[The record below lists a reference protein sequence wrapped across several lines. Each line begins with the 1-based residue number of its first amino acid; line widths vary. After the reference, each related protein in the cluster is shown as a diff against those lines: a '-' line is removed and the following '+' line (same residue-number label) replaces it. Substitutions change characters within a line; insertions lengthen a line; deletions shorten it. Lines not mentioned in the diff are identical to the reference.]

1 MAISQL
7 CVQLCDPDSGV
18 AKVACQALLQTEAL
32 GGNFE
37 HVLAP
42 LLFRLAER
50 PPAWPLLE
58 DVLLLLKLLLE
69 APIEHTEPRAAS
81 VAPRLAP
88 LLLERMSGL
97 LEVIWAE
104 ASSGLTE
111 GASLRALDA
120 VEVLLRKWYI
130 HADHATK
137 LAKMQVGFLAHL
149 AVQRATSEVS
159 RQEQVLSL
167 KILQTLAE
175 VERSVE
181 TLATFYPGVCT
192 ALAKILLKSGDAK
205 LGSKLVVA
213 SCSCLTSWI
222 TVVLGAEPGQWP
234 QDSCEPRAALAALF
248 ALQNGRSVE
257 EPGSTSRSAML
268 SETGARSSEV
278 LCAVLGAPEQL
289 WAEKASVR
297 EAFLDLAM
305 KGLGRCSHSLT
316 GEALDACFEV
326 VFAGL
331 AEETASTASDFLQAS
346 EWNAGQLQPR
356 LSEWLLRLLAALARE
371 ASASIVEVVGLP
383 RRLAQVKGMLKFLE
397 ALPEFHWTEC
407 CLQKMSGLIISTCAL
422 TPERS
427 RQLLRDQ
434 RGLASMP
441 GTAVS
446 QAERF
451 VTLFP
456 YELEEMTLPEEK
468 VEERLG
474 DAGDNAEL
482 PPNCVQVNQ
491 WLLRALRVAGGQE
504 RLARQ
509 VRSTLGRLTRVMR
522 AETLFTIILE
532 ECGALDGRSRHC
544 EAPNATWRHRQRA
557 ALFVLAT
564 FLNAAEPSAIP
575 LWLLQQCLSIAQL
588 AREPEASNEPVDEWV
603 LQVLASHQLMVSAL
617 QVLKS
622 HGVHRQVRHLLKPL
636 MEDLGSRSFAISL
649 ASQGTLTLLHQ
660 LLVAEGRIKTTG
672 PAVTSLLEEY
682 ADYLVGDVC
691 FQLRFGEAGDGG
703 ARLSMLLAAV
713 VQNVGLEMTPFLTD
727 VVHMLMTGRSKGD
740 WVLRVLATTAQRL
753 AWVLCEER
761 LARAKG
767 PQVDGGTPHKR
778 LQDRASNA
786 SAVAAFLTGG
796 WQTWMPPT
804 HRDGFRLGDL
814 GHLLDEDAAEED
826 EEVGQAGDVRVED
839 QPDGYG
845 AQRRIASSIVLW
857 ARHYLQSSNSVS
869 RHLAHVAIVHG
880 LTVLSTRVKDLLPHV
895 HDIWQQLALSFSHEG
910 SLSADACILLKHV
923 ARLSGDF
930 VQRRFVSDCWSSLW
944 LRLCTTP
951 PVESGNTSPE
961 LKMQLAVLDVLAFL
975 SGDSLLVQ
983 TISKELLAIGIK
995 FLGPSVAPKLRVRA
1009 RQLLENMV
1017 RVDPDLA
1024 WMFVE
1029 ELQSPFEG
1037 GLDWSGR
1044 LLLRK
1049 VGASE
1054 LLPEDKRSLADLV
1067 AQDDQQPWCPRVGLG
1082 VGGQL
1087 WSSFLGGEVEA
1098 VEEMGG
1104 SDVEPQEEK
1113 DWQYCHWKH
1122 LHSGLLH

>member
-1 MAISQL
+1 
-7 CVQLCDPDSGV
+7 
-18 AKVACQALLQTEAL
+18 
-32 GGNFE
+32 
-37 HVLAP
+37 
-42 LLFRLAER
+42 
-50 PPAWPLLE
+50 
-58 DVLLLLKLLLE
+58 
-69 APIEHTEPRAAS
+69 
-81 VAPRLAP
+81 
-88 LLLERMSGL
+88 
-97 LEVIWAE
+97 
-104 ASSGLTE
+104 
-111 GASLRALDA
+111 
-120 VEVLLRKWYI
+120 
-130 HADHATK
+130 
-137 LAKMQVGFLAHL
+137 
-149 AVQRATSEVS
+149 
-159 RQEQVLSL
+159 
-167 KILQTLAE
+167 
-175 VERSVE
+175 
-181 TLATFYPGVCT
+181 
-192 ALAKILLKSGDAK
+192 
-205 LGSKLVVA
+205 
-213 SCSCLTSWI
+213 
-222 TVVLGAEPGQWP
+222 
-234 QDSCEPRAALAALF
+234 
-248 ALQNGRSVE
+248 
-257 EPGSTSRSAML
+257 
-268 SETGARSSEV
+268 
-278 LCAVLGAPEQL
+278 
-289 WAEKASVR
+289 
-297 EAFLDLAM
+297 
-305 KGLGRCSHSLT
+305 
-316 GEALDACFEV
+316 
-326 VFAGL
+326 
-331 AEETASTASDFLQAS
+331 
-346 EWNAGQLQPR
+346 
-356 LSEWLLRLLAALARE
+356 
-371 ASASIVEVVGLP
+371 
-383 RRLAQVKGMLKFLE
+383 
-397 ALPEFHWTEC
+397 
-407 CLQKMSGLIISTCAL
+407 
-422 TPERS
+422 
-427 RQLLRDQ
+427 
-434 RGLASMP
+434 MP

-482 PPNCVQVNQ
+482 PPNCVNQ

-509 VRSTLGRLTRVMR
+509 
-522 AETLFTIILE
+522 E

-636 MEDLGSRSFAISL
+636 MEDLGSRRMALGGKRLWFRA
-649 ASQGTLTLLHQ
+649 ACQ
-660 LLVAEGRIKTTG
+660 V
-672 PAVTSLLEEY
+672 
-682 ADYLVGDVC
+682 
-691 FQLRFGEAGDGG
+691 AGDGG

-778 LQDRASNA
+778 LQDRGREPCGRAGRLSDVRGVLYH
-786 SAVAAFLTGG
+786 VACRSSFG
-796 WQTWMPPT
+796 Q
-804 HRDGFRLGDL
+804 
-814 GHLLDEDAAEED
+814 DAAEED

-983 TISKELLAIGIK
+983 TISKELLAIGS
-995 FLGPSVAPKLRVRA
+995 LGMSNR
-1009 RQLLENMV
+1009 EST
-1017 RVDPDLA
+1017 
-1024 WMFVE
+1024 E
-1029 ELQSPFEG
+1029 E
-1037 GLDWSGR
+1037 
-1044 LLLRK
+1044 
-1049 VGASE
+1049 
-1054 LLPEDKRSLADLV
+1054 
-1067 AQDDQQPWCPRVGLG
+1067 
-1082 VGGQL
+1082 GQL
-1087 WSSFLGGEVEA
+1087 
-1098 VEEMGG
+1098 
-1104 SDVEPQEEK
+1104 
-1113 DWQYCHWKH
+1113 
-1122 LHSGLLH
+1122 